1 MCVALLCSSFGM
13 CLLEMATQEYP
24 YAECTNPAQIFR
36 KVTNG
41 VPPAAVEK
49 VTFPALKEFILL
61 TIQSD
66 PARRPEARQLLV
78 HPFFEDVRQQIR
90 SKGCLRMPPAAAN
103 AAAAAAVALA
113 AAGMPAGEA
122 LVLDAAVVVGAG
134 AAAGCLPA
142 APTPLSVPSGLEQ
155 LAKDEAA
162 AEAAASAPDK
172 AAAAQNEQLN
182 AATWSPSHS
191 HQVAAAAAVMAAMA
205 AAGQQQQPPMGAAG
219 SSNISSALT
228 TPMHSIGPEASTS
241 SLASNSSWGSLQQ
254 QLQAAGR
261 ARRRSAEMRRSM
273 EGRRSTDEMSEEDV
287 LFDAQVRQTGWMLHF
302 GWCVYVGCQTTFIAS
317 SYDRCTHQTGHA
329 MWGPAA
335 VCCVLVCAHILYML
349 QRLAGAC
356 YWRRVT
362 HKCGLT
368 GCSLLLLRYCVS
380 RCAGAYRSSR

>member
-1 MCVALLCSSFGM
+1 
-13 CLLEMATQEYP
+13 MATQEYP

-41 VPPAAVEK
+41 VPPAAVDK

-61 TIQSD
+61 TIQPD
-66 PARRPEARQLLV
+66 PNKRPEARQLLV

-134 AAAGCLPA
+134 AAAGCLPSA
-142 APTPLSVPSGLEQ
+142 RTPQSVPSGLEQ

-162 AEAAASAPDK
+162 AEAATGVYSGNG
-172 AAAAQNEQLN
+172 AAGGSHEQQNAL
-182 AATWSPSHS
+182 TWSPSHS

-205 AAGQQQQPPMGAAG
+205 AAGQQQQQQQSPLLENANSRGFA
-219 SSNISSALT
+219 SVLS
-228 TPMHSIGPEASTS
+228 TPMHSLGLES

-261 ARRRSAEMRRSM
+261 ARRRSSEARRSM
-273 EGRRSTDEMSEEDV
+273 EARKSTDEMSEEDV
-287 LFDAQVRQTGWMLHF
+287 LFDAQVRG
-302 GWCVYVGCQTTFIAS
+302 GG
-317 SYDRCTHQTGHA
+317 
-329 MWGPAA
+329 
-335 VCCVLVCAHILYML
+335 
-349 QRLAGAC
+349 
-356 YWRRVT
+356 
-362 HKCGLT
+362 
-368 GCSLLLLRYCVS
+368 
-380 RCAGAYRSSR
+380 